1 MVPPPLCGCP
11 PHSWRG
17 WLDRGECGHALSGS
31 GDACSTG
38 EAPRT
43 LISPRGPG
51 PAKSLGQKRELAS
64 QRARPPSPSAPLLGL
79 PREAWP
85 PARTDTGGR
94 EGRGDSSQAAD
105 SLARGPQAQAQASP
119 RLRGKHRHQP
129 RDGAEER
136 PRRGLARRAPAS
148 PELQTGPAVPAG
160 RRQPCTGPRP
170 TPPHQGLQ
178 ERSGGTLTP
187 TLYLAPDLGHDRLTE
202 SF

>member
-1 MVPPPLCGCP
+1 MP
-11 PHSWRG
+11 
-17 WLDRGECGHALSGS
+17 
-31 GDACSTG
+31 
-38 EAPRT
+38 APQER
-43 LISPRGPG
+43 PRGPSSPHG
-51 PAKSLGQKRELAS
+51 V
-64 QRARPPSPSAPLLGL
+64 RALPSPSARKENSHPSGRARQVHLPLSWGSPGKRGL
-79 PREAWP
+79 LPGPTRE
-85 PARTDTGGR
+85 GGR
-94 EGRGDSSQAAD
+94 VVETAAKQQTAW
-105 SLARGPQAQAQASP
+105 ARGPQAQAQASP

-129 RDGAEER
+129 RDRAEER
-136 PRRGLARRAPAS
+136 PRRGLARRAPAG